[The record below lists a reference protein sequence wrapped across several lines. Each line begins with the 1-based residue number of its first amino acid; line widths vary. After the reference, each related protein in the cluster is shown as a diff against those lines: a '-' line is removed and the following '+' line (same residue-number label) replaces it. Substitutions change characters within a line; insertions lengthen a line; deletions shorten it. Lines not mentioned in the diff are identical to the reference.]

1 MTRCAF
7 QSSIISPL
15 ARCIGVY
22 LFLSLVM
29 LLVKTWK
36 KVWKSTQ
43 PIYIART
50 HHSNQRNMMRS
61 ADLCLSLTLVFCVL
75 HKYKESCHW
84 YYGTMYQCTY
94 SALFMM
100 NCDISFNKFCWRILF
115 HFSAVP
121 NFTLF
126 SHLCMC
132 DFVCLCF
139 LGSNFRLRALYFPK
153 DLFATNWIAY
163 FFSAGIK
170 WKTRLWQLSH
180 FTWNTLYFWRGFHSI
195 VFGLKN
201 VGVILQQLIQ
211 NWAWWLLFNREF
223 QIRRTL
229 KKTMG
234 KNKLIFK
241 THPLNAYG
249 PNDGSYG

>member
-1 MTRCAF
+1 
-7 QSSIISPL
+7 
-15 ARCIGVY
+15 
-22 LFLSLVM
+22 
-29 LLVKTWK
+29 
-36 KVWKSTQ
+36 
-43 PIYIART
+43 
-50 HHSNQRNMMRS
+50 MRS

-94 SALFMM
+94 SALFMI
-100 NCDISFNKFCWRILF
+100 NCDISFNNFCWRILL

-126 SHLCMC
+126 IHLCMC

-153 DLFATNWIAY
+153 DLFATNWIAF

-180 FTWNTLYFWRGFHSI
+180 FTWSTLYFLGGYSFHCVLLETRWCNIATINSELSLVAPFQPGI
-195 VFGLKN
+195 PN
-201 VGVILQQLIQ
+201 TSDTEQ
-211 NWAWWLLFNREF
+211 NH
-223 QIRRTL
+223 
-229 KKTMG
+229 G
-234 KNKLIFK
+234 KE
-241 THPLNAYG
+241 
-249 PNDGSYG
+249 